1 MPTFGRTARQDILWG
16 LFNAI
21 RAIIDKGLLSP
32 EDGLEEGD
40 PLIALHQ
47 PTWDALEV
55 EYAAI
60 HTANE
65 TFG

>member
-1 MPTFGRTARQDILWG
+1 MASFGRTVRQDVIWG
-16 LFNAI
+16 EFNVI
-21 RAIIDKGLLSP
+21 RGVIDKGLLSP
-32 EDGLEEGD
+32 EDGLEALD

-47 PTWDALEV
+47 PTWDALV
-55 EYAAI
+55 AEYAAI

>member
-1 MPTFGRTARQDILWG
+1 MSTFGRTPRQDVLWG

-32 EDGLEEGD
+32 EEGLEEGD

-47 PTWDALEV
+47 PTWDAYETG
-55 EYAAI
+55 YAAI
-60 HTANE
+60 HTAND
-65 TFG
+65 TIG

>member
-1 MPTFGRTARQDILWG
+1 MASFGRSTRQDVLWG
-16 LFNAI
+16 EFNAI
-21 RAIIDKGLLSP
+21 RAIIDMGLLSP
-32 EDGLEEGD
+32 EDGLEAGD

-47 PTWDALEV
+47 PDWDAFVV